1 MTLPKVV
8 LLLAFAVAFMTEA
21 AWAGHDS
28 GGGAPS
34 DGVTLEMITT
44 NLAREP
50 GQEGRLI
57 QVGIQLKL
65 GDPKEAETVKA
76 YMPKIRSEILYT
88 LCDHTAASLSSGQ
101 SRIALLEELQNTVNT
116 VLGGKK
122 GKRGKI
128 EGPVE
133 EVLFTYFLIP

>member
-1 MTLPKVV
+1 MTLQKLV
-8 LLLAFAVAFMTEA
+8 LILALVFLSKA
-21 AWAGHDS
+21 ALAGHDS
-28 GGGAPS
+28 GGGGPS
-34 DGVTLEMITT
+34 DSVPLEMITT

-57 QVGIQLKL
+57 QVGMQLKL
-65 GDPKEAETVKA
+65 GDPKDAEIVKA

-88 LCDHTAASLSSGQ
+88 LCDHTAASLSTGE
-101 SRIALLEELQNTVNT
+101 SRSALLEELQNTINS